1 MNARR
6 FRIVVVSAVILLLVG
21 IGAFVAYDM
30 DAPVQQVRVYEV
42 PEPLAPRAVIDPLPV
57 VDTENGDFGT
67 AVQSST
73 ESDSEYEDT
82 TAAVEIEPCCPDGE
96 DIDFGQDNNLDH
108 NPVSTEVIA
117 DGKRRGEW
125 LEVLALHEKKEDV
138 LSADFQR
145 LRDELTSIR
154 RDYYALMS
162 PEDRAGIAAALDDVP
177 DIDPSVRQRVLD
189 MIYGTDYSSRT
200 NGDIISDLE
209 TVRLKQ
215 ETLMQRIETLDRER
229 PVYPSFT
236 HKH

>member
-1 MNARR
+1 MNVQR
-6 FRIVVVSAVILLLVG
+6 FRIVVASSVILLLIG
-21 IGAFVAYDM
+21 IGAFVVYDM

-42 PEPLAPRAVIDPLPV
+42 PESLASHAVIDQLPV
-57 VDTENGDFGT
+57 VYPENGDFGT

-73 ESDSEYEDT
+73 ESNSEYEDT
-82 TAAVEIEPCCPDGE
+82 TAVVEIEPCCPDE
-96 DIDFGQDNNLDH
+96 ADIDFGQDNNLDH
-108 NPVSTEVIA
+108 NPVSPEVIA
-117 DGKRRGEW
+117 DGKRRADW
-125 LEVLALHEKKEDV
+125 LEASALHKKKEDA
-138 LSADFQR
+138 LFADFQR
-145 LRDELTSIR
+145 LNDELTSIR

-162 PEDRAGIAAALDDVP
+162 DEDRAGIAAALEDVP

-209 TVRLKQ
+209 TLRLKQ
-215 ETLMQRIETLDRER
+215 QTLMQRIETLEQER

>member
-6 FRIVVVSAVILLLVG
+6 FRIVVASAVILLLIG
-21 IGAFVAYDM
+21 IGAYVAYDM
-30 DAPVQQVRVYEV
+30 NTPVQQVRVYEV
-42 PEPLAPRAVIDPLPV
+42 PEPLAPHAVIDQSPV
-57 VDTENGDFGT
+57 VYTENGDFGT

-73 ESDSEYEDT
+73 ESDSEYENT
-82 TAAVEIEPCCPDGE
+82 TAVVETEPCCPDE
-96 DIDFGQDNNLDH
+96 ADIDFGQDNNLDH
-108 NPVSTEVIA
+108 NPVSPEAIA

-125 LEVLALHEKKEDV
+125 LEALALHKKKEDV

-162 PEDRAGIAAALDDVP
+162 AEDRAEIAAALDDVP
-177 DIDPSVRQRVLD
+177 DIDPSVRTKVLD
-189 MIYGTDYSSRT
+189 MIYGTDYPSRT
-200 NGDIISDLE
+200 NEDIISDLE
-209 TVRLKQ
+209 TLRPKL
-215 ETLMQRIETLDRER
+215 ETLMQRIETLERER